1 MDYLWTPWRYAY
13 VTGADQQETR
23 PGVPP
28 ELHAW
33 PGDLGCVFC
42 NLHSSATYAVA
53 HGMSPADADKAAHIV
68 LRAQHCFICLNA
80 YPYSSGHVMV
90 IPYEHRHELNAL
102 DEAATAE
109 MMQLA
114 RRTEAILQKV
124 YKPQGINLGINL
136 GKAAGAGVAE
146 HLHLHILPRWLGD
159 TNFMTVIGETRV
171 LPETLDITWDRLR
184 AAFPSTG

>member
-1 MDYLWTPWRYAY
+1 
-13 VTGADQQETR
+13 
-23 PGVPP
+23 
-28 ELHAW
+28 
-33 PGDLGCVFC
+33 
-42 NLHSSATYAVA
+42 
-53 HGMSPADADKAAHIV
+53 
-68 LRAQHCFICLNA
+68 
-80 YPYSSGHVMV
+80 MV

-184 AAFPSTG
+184 AAFPSTE